1 MSLTLLVEYFA
12 DLPSALVPL
21 ATLTDMIE
29 AMRECTMQMRF
40 YCAITNTPLHS
51 AELTAV
57 PEFQFELLR
66 SAVLSLPHSHF
77 KVLARMCEFIH
88 RTCLLLTDEDA
99 RNMVCAKMCYR
110 FGLCFMQQYVPA
122 LVGFIALFLEL
133 IAIHLCSASCLK
145 SSAVIDGNDKIA
157 KQVAST
163 CHVFQ
168 HLVAHRERLFNVR

>member
-1 MSLTLLVEYFA
+1 VSLTLLVEYFA

-110 FGLCFMQQYVPA
+110 FGLCFMQ
-122 LVGFIALFLEL
+122 
-133 IAIHLCSASCLK
+133 HASCLK